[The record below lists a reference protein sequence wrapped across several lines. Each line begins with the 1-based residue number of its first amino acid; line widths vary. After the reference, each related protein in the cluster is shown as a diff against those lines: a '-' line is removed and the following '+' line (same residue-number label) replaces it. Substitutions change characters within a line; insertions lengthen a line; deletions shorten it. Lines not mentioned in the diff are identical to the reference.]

1 MATSSI
7 QTQSQERNFPRIDRQ
22 SWYAN
27 FEDVLG
33 RKSAK
38 EQPNETHYSRRT
50 ANLQAPKHTHLHHV
64 LLSDVTLSS
73 SANQKSQ
80 LELSG

>member
-1 MATSSI
+1 M
-7 QTQSQERNFPRIDRQ
+7 QTQSQERNFPRIDQQ
-22 SWYAN
+22 SWYAS

-38 EQPNETHYSRRT
+38 ELPIETHYSRQT
-50 ANLQAPKHTHLHHV
+50 ANLQAPKQTHLHHV

-73 SANQKSQ
+73 SANQN
-80 LELSG
+80 LSLS